1 MRAWSSAR
9 FTVPLPDG
17 HRFPIQKYT
26 LVRDLVIRRGLL
38 PPESVEEPERASPDD
53 LALVHHPAY
62 LDAIDQGTLDPAAA
76 RRLGFPWS
84 PDLRERSYHTVQ
96 GTIEAA
102 RDALDLG
109 AGVNLAGGT
118 HHAFADRGEGFC
130 VFNDVAV
137 AVRVLQREQRIGR
150 TAIVDLDVHQGN
162 GTARIFAG
170 DPEVFTF
177 SLHGEKNYPFHKEE
191 SRLDVGLPDG
201 CPDQP
206 YLDALS
212 AHLEQ
217 VLDAAAPDL
226 VFYLAGADPYIEDRF
241 GRLGLTRDGLRERD
255 RMVFEACRRRGLP
268 VVMTLSGGYARN
280 VNDVAEIHADT
291 VDLLLTH
298 YDRKYRV
305 PSSGIS
311 NSDTKPNDGAAVSSS
326 ALGTRYQLRCP

>member
-1 MRAWSSAR
+1 MRAWSPAR

-17 HRFPIQKYT
+17 HRFPIQKYA

-38 PPESVEEPERASPDD
+38 PPESVEEPEAALRED
-53 LALVHHPAY
+53 LALVHHPDY
-62 LDAIDQGTLDPAAA
+62 LDAVDHGTLDPVAT

-84 PDLRERSYHTVQ
+84 AELRDRSYHTVQ

-102 RDALDLG
+102 RDAVATG

-118 HHAFADRGEGFC
+118 HHAFSDRGEGFC

-137 AVRVLQREQRIGR
+137 AIRVLQRDRQIRR
-150 TAIVDLDVHQGN
+150 AAIVDLDVHQGN

-170 DPEVFTF
+170 DLDVFTF

-201 CPDQP
+201 CTDQP
-206 YLDALS
+206 YLDALTQ
-212 AHLEQ
+212 HFEDVLE
-217 VLDAAAPDL
+217 AASPDI

-241 GRLGLTRDGLRERD
+241 GRLGVTRAGLRERD
-255 RMVFEACRRRGLP
+255 RLVFEACRRRGLP

-280 VNDVAEIHADT
+280 VNDVAEIHANT
-291 VDLLLTH
+291 LAELL
-298 YDRKYRV
+298 
-305 PSSGIS
+305 
-311 NSDTKPNDGAAVSSS
+311 A
-326 ALGTRYQLRCP
+326 

>member
-17 HRFPIQKYT
+17 HRFPIQKYA
-26 LVRDLVIRRGLL
+26 LVRDRVIGRGLL
-38 PPESVEEPERASPDD
+38 PPESVEEPEPAARED
-53 LALVHHPAY
+53 LALVHQPGY
-62 LDAIDQGTLDPAAA
+62 LDAIDHGTLDPALV

-84 PDLRERSYHTVQ
+84 PDLRERSYRTVQ

-102 RDALDLG
+102 RDAMSSG

-137 AVRVLQREQRIGR
+137 AIRVLQRDRLIR
-150 TAIVDLDVHQGN
+150 RAAVVDLDVHQGN

-170 DPEVFTF
+170 DATVFTF

-201 CPDQP
+201 CEDQP
-206 YLDALS
+206 YLDALER
-212 AHLEQ
+212 HLET
-217 VLDAAAPDL
+217 VLQQGPPDL

-241 GRLGLTRDGLRERD
+241 GRLGLTRAGLRERD
-255 RMVFEACRRRGLP
+255 AMVFVSCKRHGLP

-280 VNDVAEIHADT
+280 VEDVAEIHADT
-291 VDLLLTH
+291 LSELMSCW
-298 YDRKYRV
+298 
-305 PSSGIS
+305 P
-311 NSDTKPNDGAAVSSS
+311 
-326 ALGTRYQLRCP
+326 

>member
-17 HRFPIQKYT
+17 HRFPIQKYA

-38 PPESVEEPERASPDD
+38 PPEAVEEPEAASRDD
-53 LALVHHPAY
+53 LALVHQPAY
-62 LDAIDQGTLDPAAA
+62 LDAIDRGTLDPVAT

-84 PDLRERSYHTVQ
+84 EDLRERAHRTVQ

-102 RDALDLG
+102 RDALNLG

-137 AVRVLQREQRIGR
+137 AIRVLQRERLIR
-150 TAIVDLDVHQGN
+150 RAAIVDLDVHQGN

-170 DPEVFTF
+170 DTNVFTF

-201 CPDQP
+201 CEDRP
-206 YLDALS
+206 YLDALQR
-212 AHLEQ
+212 HLES
-217 VLDAAAPDL
+217 VLDQASPEL

-241 GRLGLTRDGLRERD
+241 GRLRLTREGLRERD
-255 RMVFEACRRRGLP
+255 RMVFEAGQRRGLP

-291 VDLLLTH
+291 VSEL
-298 YDRKYRV
+298 
-305 PSSGIS
+305 IS
-311 NSDTKPNDGAAVSSS
+311 CWG
-326 ALGTRYQLRCP
+326 

>member
-9 FTVPLPDG
+9 FTVPLPEG
-17 HRFPIQKYT
+17 HRFPIQKYA

-38 PPESVEEPERASPDD
+38 PPESLEEPEAAARDD
-53 LALVHHPAY
+53 LALVHHLPY
-62 LDAIDQGTLDPAAA
+62 LDAVDHGTLDPVAT

-84 PDLRERSYHTVQ
+84 PDLRERSYRTVQ

-102 RDALDLG
+102 RDGLSLG

-137 AVRVLQREQRIGR
+137 AIRVLQREDLVGR
-150 TAIVDLDVHQGN
+150 VAIVDLDVHQGN

-170 DPEVFTF
+170 ETGVFTF
-177 SLHGEKNYPFHKEE
+177 SLHGEKNYPFHKEQ

-201 CPDQP
+201 CADQP
-206 YLDALS
+206 YLDALQR
-212 AHLEQ
+212 HLET
-217 VLDAAAPDL
+217 VLEEAAPDL
-226 VFYLAGADPYIEDRF
+226 VFYLAGADPYVEDRF
-241 GRLGLTRDGLRERD
+241 GRLGLTRAGLRERD
-255 RMVFEACRRRGLP
+255 RMVFEACRLRGLP

-291 VDLLLTH
+291 LSELMTCYSH
-298 YDRKYRV
+298 
-305 PSSGIS
+305 
-311 NSDTKPNDGAAVSSS
+311 
-326 ALGTRYQLRCP
+326 